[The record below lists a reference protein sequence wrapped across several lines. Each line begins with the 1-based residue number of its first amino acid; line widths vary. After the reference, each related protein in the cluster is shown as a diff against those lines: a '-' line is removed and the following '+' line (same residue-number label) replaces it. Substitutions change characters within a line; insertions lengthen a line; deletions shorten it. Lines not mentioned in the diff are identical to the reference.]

1 VIRSMTG
8 FGHGGFEAG
17 GLAFEVELRC
27 LNHRYLDLRVRL
39 PRPLAYL
46 EPQVRERLQRHF
58 RRGRVDLAVQ
68 ARGGGGGLAALR
80 VDLGTAEG
88 YVRAAEELRERY
100 GLPGELGVAE
110 LLGLEG
116 VARFEEPELGA
127 EAAAA
132 LLDAVEAAAWEA
144 AGMRER
150 EGEALAREIRERLDR
165 VEALAGELA
174 LRGEEVVRAWRE
186 RIRKRAEE
194 LAREAGAVDESRLHQ
209 EIVAAAD
216 RLDIAEETARIH
228 SHVAQFRG
236 ILEAAR
242 AGAAVGRKLDFLLQ
256 ELGREANTIGSKLAD
271 AEAAHRVVEL
281 KSEIERIR
289 EQVQNLE

>member
-1 VIRSMTG
+1 MTG
-8 FGHGGFEAG
+8 FGHAGFEVG

-39 PRPLAYL
+39 PRALAWL

-68 ARGGGGGLAALR
+68 VRGGGSLAALR
-80 VDLGTAEG
+80 VDLATAAG
-88 YVRAAEELRERY
+88 YLRAAEDLRERF

-110 LLGLEG
+110 LLRLEG
-116 VARFEEPELGA
+116 VARFEEPELGD
-127 EAAAA
+127 EAPAA
-132 LLDAVEAAAWEA
+132 LLGAVEAAARDAEA
-144 AGMRER
+144 MRRR
-150 EGEALAREIRERLDR
+150 EGAALAREIRERLDR
-165 VEALAGELA
+165 VEALAGELSR
-174 LRGEEVVRAWRE
+174 RGEEVVRAFRE

-194 LAREAGAVDESRLHQ
+194 LAREVGPLDESRLHQ

-216 RLDIAEETARIH
+216 RLDIAEETARIA
-228 SHVAQFRG
+228 SHVAQFRE
-236 ILEAAR
+236 ILASAAD
-242 AGAAVGRKLDFLLQ
+242 GVAVGRKLDFLLQ
-256 ELGREANTIGSKLAD
+256 ELGREANTIGSKLSD